1 MQPLTLVKEADE
13 QETAIEEPKSAL
25 TPEVIVKIPDKK
37 QEGVSTEELEDEQ
50 ETGEE
55 VKET

>member
-37 QEGVSTEELEDEQ
+37 QEGVSTEELEDD
-50 ETGEE
+50 
-55 VKET
+55 